1 MTGRVARTLAV
12 ITLCALST
20 SLAVAGCGESRKQK
34 DAEPQTTFTEAD
46 DGQTVKVKTGDV
58 VTVRLAENPS
68 TGYRWQGTLTTGL
81 QLLSNEY
88 TPDDPTGE
96 QAGSGGVHEWT
107 MQVEEAGEHRFFASY
122 MPPGESN
129 VEPQRFMLT
138 LQAE

>member
-1 MTGRVARTLAV
+1 V
-12 ITLCALST
+12 IALCVVPV
-20 SLAVAGCGESRKQK
+20 SLAAAACGESQEQK
-34 DAEPQTTFTEAD
+34 DQEAQTTFTEAD